1 MSYYIP
7 LPCCECTASTNPCD
21 LPCFVSGVATISG
34 TINVVASGN
43 GNRVAVGSEGTLS
56 PAPYIYSLDFSLDD
70 EINLNSSGTGQTSS
84 VVALFNQEF
93 QYAAGVN
100 CPTTSEDCTASIVV
114 DGIPTFDLSCPANVC
129 LNGQQYQ
136 IGTSLSLAENDF
148 QETNCAYSIPPDG
161 DFDDHITRYYCDETQ
176 PLGSDAGVGLSYVA
190 CSPNGFSISFQIES
204 SLNIST
210 TQEAGYVLV
219 GQIFIDNL
227 APRPLYAGYA
237 GFAGDT
243 SKTVTGSLNVVLER
257 VIGYINE
264 NSECVAP

>member
-43 GNRVAVGSEGTLS
+43 GNRVTGFGGGTLAQS
-56 PAPYIYSLDFSLDD
+56 PYTYSVDFSLDD
-70 EINLNSSGTGQTSS
+70 EISLDGSGNGQTNS
-84 VVALFNQEF
+84 VNALFSQEF
-93 QYAAGVN
+93 EYAGGVN
-100 CPTTSEDCTASIVV
+100 CPTVSDDCTASIVV
-114 DGIPTFDLSCPANVC
+114 DGIATFGLTCPASVC

-136 IGTSLSLAENDF
+136 IGTSLSFAENDF
-148 QETNCAYSIPPDG
+148 QETNCNYSIPPDG
-161 DFDDHITRYYCDETQ
+161 DADDHISEYFCYETQ
-176 PLGSDAGVGLSYVA
+176 PLDANAGVALSYVA
-190 CSPNGFSISFQIES
+190 CSLNGFSINFQIAS
-204 SLNIST
+204 PLSIST